1 MELIMKHLARSLTL
15 LAALATVGVTGIPT
29 AEAQNAAAQRG
40 DRLAG
45 PKVTEGRI
53 TSVDRAGRIVL
64 VDGRR
69 FLLHDGVALQDISMG
84 QQVSV
89 VFEETGMGGDRRAVR
104 ITNR

>member
-1 MELIMKHLARSLTL
+1 MKHFARSLTL
-15 LAALATVGVTGIPT
+15 IAALATVGVTGIPT

-45 PKVTEGRI
+45 SKVTEGRI
-53 TSVDRAGRIVL
+53 TSMDRAGRIVL
-64 VDGRR
+64 VDSQR

-89 VFEETGMGGDRRAVR
+89 VFEETGMGGLRRAVR
-104 ITNR
+104 VTNR